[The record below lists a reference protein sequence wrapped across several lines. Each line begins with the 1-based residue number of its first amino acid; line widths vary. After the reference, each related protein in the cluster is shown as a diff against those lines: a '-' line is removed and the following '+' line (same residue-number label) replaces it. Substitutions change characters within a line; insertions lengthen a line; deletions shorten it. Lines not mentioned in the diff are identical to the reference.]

1 MALKILAS
9 DKEKQLLID
18 ALADKGKPLVEKEK
32 KQKLTKEEQ
41 RIMASIANLISQ
53 IAFGNDKWQIHTKLT
68 VQR

>member
-41 RIMASIANLISQ
+41 RTMASISYLISQ
-53 IAFGNDKWQIHTKLT
+53 IAFGNDK
-68 VQR
+68 

>member
-41 RIMASIANLISQ
+41 RIMASIENLISQ
-53 IAFGNDKWQIHTKLT
+53 IAFGNDK
-68 VQR
+68 

>member
-1 MALKILAS
+1 MIETRRRRMALKILAS

-41 RIMASIANLISQ
+41 RTMASISNLISQ
-53 IAFGNDKWQIHTKLT
+53 IAFGNDK
-68 VQR
+68 

>member
-41 RIMASIANLISQ
+41 RTMASIANLISQ
-53 IAFGNDKWQIHTKLT
+53 IAFGNDK
-68 VQR
+68 

>member
-18 ALADKGKPLVEKEK
+18 ALADKGKPLVDKEK

-41 RIMASIANLISQ
+41 RTMASIANLISQ
-53 IAFGNDKWQIHTKLT
+53 IAFGNDK
-68 VQR
+68 

>member
-53 IAFGNDKWQIHTKLT
+53 IAFGNDK
-68 VQR
+68 